1 MQQRRDAL
9 EENGITYAEF
19 REPDLNN
26 ALSAVV
32 FLVDERVFND
42 ELYPNY
48 VDMPYPWQDKGR
60 GYKPKEAEVA
70 KWETENAKN
79 RERWVE
85 KIGGPKNDFLRQ
97 FANKHVLR
105 LANN

>member
-1 MQQRRDAL
+1 
-9 EENGITYAEF
+9 
-19 REPDLNN
+19 
-26 ALSAVV
+26 
-32 FLVDERVFND
+32 
-42 ELYPNY
+42 
-48 VDMPYPWQDKGR
+48 MPYPWQDKGR